1 MDYIIQLYKILEK
14 EQPDTMCEDYIVHVI
29 GTSGFKALIEAGM
42 LEPCGVINGRQ
53 LYVLIDKYVS
63 ELN

>member
-14 EQPDTMCEDYIVHVI
+14 EQLDTMCEDYIVHVI

-42 LEPCGVINGRQ
+42 LEPCWVINGRR
-53 LYVLIDKYVS
+53 LYVLVDTYFS
-63 ELN
+63 